1 MAQIILTGN
10 VGHGELKFTN
20 NGKAVLEFTVADNLR
35 VLNRQSNVW
44 ETKSTMWWRVTVWEK
59 QAEDLAPEVVKGA
72 RVVVVGDV
80 HSREYEKDG
89 ATRTVYD
96 VKGKTV
102 AVVPR
107 GDAKGGAFSGAGA
120 ASGDPWSAPANNTD
134 EAPF

>member
-1 MAQIILTGN
+1 VQ
-10 VGHGELKFTN
+10 
-20 NGKAVLEFTVADNLR
+20 
-35 VLNRQSNVW
+35 
-44 ETKSTMWWRVTVWEK
+44 VWEK

-107 GDAKGGAFSGAGA
+107 GDAKVGAFSGPGA
-120 ASGDPWSAPANNTD
+120 ASADPWSAPAVSTD